1 MDVKTAC
8 LGVLTMGDATGYEI
22 RKQFEDGPFSIFVE
36 GGYGS
41 IYPALNRLTDE
52 GCVTCSTE
60 SQDKRPDRKVYSI
73 TAKGKLALV
82 DRLRD
87 MPGPDKFRSDFLFTL
102 FFAEHL
108 PARLVEAVI
117 DARIAECRSKLEHM
131 RQCGQTGHGS
141 AGHAFVHQFG
151 VTYYEM
157 ALNYLEE
164 NKHVVVAATLRGE
177 TMVAE

>member
-1 MDVKTAC
+1 VDVKTAC

-41 IYPALNRLTDE
+41 IYPALNRLTEE
-52 GCVTCSTE
+52 GCVTCATE

-73 TAKGKLALV
+73 TGKGKLALV
-82 DRLRD
+82 DRLGA

-108 PARLVEAVI
+108 SARWVETVV
-117 DARIAECRSKLEHM
+117 DARIAECRAKLDQM
-131 RQCGQTGHGS
+131 RQCSHETQAS
-141 AGHAFVHQFG
+141 AGHAFVHDFG
-151 VTYYEM
+151 VAYYEM
-157 ALNYLEE
+157 ALRFLEE

>member
-52 GCVTCSTE
+52 GCVNCNTE

-82 DRLRD
+82 DRLRE

-108 PARLVEAVI
+108 PARVVEAVI
-117 DARIAECRSKLEHM
+117 DARIAECKAKLDHM
-131 RQCGQTGHGS
+131 QQCDHADYGS
-141 AGHAFVHQFG
+141 AGHAFVHRFG
-151 VTYYEM
+151 VAYYEM
-157 ALNYLEE
+157 ALTYLEE
-164 NKHVVVAATLRGE
+164 NKHSVVAATLRGE
-177 TMVAE
+177 SMVAE

>member
-41 IYPALNRLTDE
+41 IYPALNRLTEE
-52 GCVTCSTE
+52 GSVTLSTE
-60 SQDKRPDRKVYSI
+60 TQDKRPDRKVYSI

-82 DRLRD
+82 DRLREL
-87 MPGPDKFRSDFLFTL
+87 PGPDKFRSDFLFTM

-108 PARLVEAVI
+108 PARVVEGVI
-117 DARIAECRSKLEHM
+117 DARIAECRAKLEHM
-131 RQCGQTGHGS
+131 RECGHLAHAS
-141 AGHAFVHQFG
+141 AGHAFVHEFG
-151 VTYYEM
+151 VAYYDM
-157 ALNYLEE
+157 ALKYLED